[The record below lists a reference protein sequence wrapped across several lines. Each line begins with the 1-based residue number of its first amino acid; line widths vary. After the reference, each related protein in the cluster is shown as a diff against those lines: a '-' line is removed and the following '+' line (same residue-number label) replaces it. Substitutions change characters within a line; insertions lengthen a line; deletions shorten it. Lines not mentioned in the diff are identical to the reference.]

1 MTLTVITWFD
11 LPLACRPGHPQRRRP
26 TLDEVKSAVA
36 KVEAREHEHAKWAKH
51 KAAMKAKGKA

>member
-26 TLDEVKSAVA
+26 TLDEVKAAVA
-36 KVEAREHEHAKWAKH
+36 AIEKREREHAKWAN
-51 KAAMKAKGKA
+51 ARAKRRTV